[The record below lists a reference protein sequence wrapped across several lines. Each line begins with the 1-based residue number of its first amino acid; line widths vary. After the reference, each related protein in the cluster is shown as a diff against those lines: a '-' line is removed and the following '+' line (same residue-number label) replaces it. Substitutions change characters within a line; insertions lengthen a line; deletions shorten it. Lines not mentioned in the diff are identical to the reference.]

1 MPDAPSSDTPE
12 RPSVC
17 LIGTAVLDR
26 LKDSLGPDALPDRS
40 LGRARLDRLEGS
52 ERLGDVVQAL
62 AGEVAEPYTD
72 YLNAQPARL
81 QSDLLTM
88 VRAAVAEGNGVE
100 IDLELRRTGRPGAQV
115 TTWYDDQGAH
125 RAVVVFLRPPP

>member
-1 MPDAPSSDTPE
+1 MPDAPPSDTPE

-26 LKDSLGPDALPDRS
+26 LKHRLGPDAMRDRS
-40 LGRARLDRLEGS
+40 LGRVQLDRLEGS

-81 QSDLLTM
+81 QSDLLTL

-115 TTWYDDQGAH
+115 TTWYDDEGSH
-125 RAVVVFLRPPP
+125 RAVVVYLPPPP

>member
-12 RPSVC
+12 QPSVC
-17 LIGTAVLDR
+17 LVGTAVLDR
-26 LKDSLGPDALPDRS
+26 LKDSLGPDALHDRS
-40 LGRARLDRLEGS
+40 LGRTQLDRLEAS

-62 AGEVAEPYTD
+62 AGELAEPYTG

-81 QSDLLTM
+81 QSDLLTL

-125 RAVVVFLRPPP
+125 RAVVVFLPPPP